1 MPRPTKKGK
10 TKVAKASPAEQANG
24 NGTDSNL
31 ATATAV
37 VEPPIE
43 ELRGQPAAEEPSEPE
58 KEEKRLPVDKA
69 EKGDK
74 AEKTRPGEQP
84 TQAPVGD
91 KDRIATSINIAKL
104 QSMQMSELN
113 QMAPDLSVEHLG
125 T

>member
-10 TKVAKASPAEQANG
+10 TKVAKVSPAERANG

-43 ELRGQPAAEEPSEPE
+43 ELRGQPAAEEPAETG
-58 KEEKRLPVDKA
+58 KEEKRLPVEKV

-74 AEKTRPGEQP
+74 VEKTRPAEQQTP
-84 TQAPVGD
+84 VPVGD

-104 QSMQMSELN
+104 Q
-113 QMAPDLSVEHLG
+113 
-125 T
+125 